1 MYYKAVVFDDVEIMH
16 AIMNETDP
24 KTMKRM
30 GEEVRG
36 FDQRKWFSVSIKV
49 SKIKMDLHLLV
60 HYIVGMRITY
70 LYDII
75 YCIRS
80 R

>member
-49 SKIKMDLHLLV
+49 SKIKMD
-60 HYIVGMRITY
+60 
-70 LYDII
+70 I
-75 YCIRS
+75 Y
-80 R
+80 